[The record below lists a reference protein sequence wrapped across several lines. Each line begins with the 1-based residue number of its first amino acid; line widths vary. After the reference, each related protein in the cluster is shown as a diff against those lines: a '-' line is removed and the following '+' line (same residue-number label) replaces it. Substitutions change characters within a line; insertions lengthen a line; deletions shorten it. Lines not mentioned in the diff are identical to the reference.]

1 MNSKQL
7 AIKVSEHIFAKK
19 GYDVSI
25 LDLSRL
31 TSFADYFVICSAD
44 SDTQV
49 KAISDEVERK
59 LREGGIHSWHR
70 EGYDSLNWV
79 LLDYVDVVV
88 HIFKKDSRQFY
99 NLEKLWGDAPVIE
112 VTDPSI
118 EMEKKSSSGG
128 AKKISK
134 SSSRKT
140 VIKKSGTGTKQSPKT
155 SGK

>member
-7 AIKVSEHIFAKK
+7 ALKASGLIFEKK
-19 GYDVSI
+19 GYDVNI
-25 LDLSRL
+25 LDLSNL
-31 TSFADYFVICSAD
+31 TSFTDYFVICSAD

-59 LREGGIHSWHR
+59 LREQGANPWHR

-112 VTDPSI
+112 VSDPSLQKVSLPTPVKKI
-118 EMEKKSSSGG
+118 KKMTAKKSL
-128 AKKISK
+128 
-134 SSSRKT
+134 
-140 VIKKSGTGTKQSPKT
+140 IKKSASGVKKPPKT
-155 SGK
+155 SKK